1 MPEDPKELWYFDVE
15 RNFRAWTLQDYLRY
29 FEPASTQTAIGEA
42 TPGYLWCAPEHS
54 SWGSP
59 SHFRTGIP
67 HRVHSALGSGVKLIA
82 VLRDPVT
89 RALSAFLHHRRKGRI
104 PENAMLSSHYQQDG
118 IVHMGFY
125 SAHLA
130 RWTETF
136 PKENFKVVTYEELF
150 SNPETLEKLQS
161 FLNVHP
167 LAPEELRN
175 KRVNEGFG
183 FHFDRNG
190 VVDSAGVRI
199 ATDEDIHFLR
209 QTYASDT
216 KQLVQDW
223 GIDVGTWM

>member
-1 MPEDPKELWYFDVE
+1 
-15 RNFRAWTLQDYLRY
+15 
-29 FEPASTQTAIGEA
+29 
-42 TPGYLWCAPEHS
+42 
-54 SWGSP
+54 
-59 SHFRTGIP
+59 
-67 HRVHSALGSGVKLIA
+67 
-82 VLRDPVT
+82 
-89 RALSAFLHHRRKGRI
+89 
-104 PENAMLSSHYQQDG
+104 
-118 IVHMGFY
+118 MGFY